1 MQFAVMAS
9 KSGDDDLCESFLDDL
24 LSDKLPASISQQ
36 KATKTA
42 AAPPLECRL
51 SSNLPDLSMR
61 EWAHCLC
68 SLDPRSSST
77 SLSPVSHT
85 SLLLSSS

>member
-24 LSDKLPASISQQ
+24 LSDKLPASTSQQ

-42 AAPPLECRL
+42 AAPLEPQL

-77 SLSPVSHT
+77 SLSPVRHT
-85 SLLLSSS
+85 TLQLSSS